1 MKTTKELDYL
11 VKKIDNMF
19 DDTGYTISESDK
31 LLVKLYWD
39 ELKDHFDGYDMV
51 FSQDERKIM
60 KRSLLFESKSISNT
74 DIDILAVRRS

>member
-11 VKKIDNMF
+11 IRKIYRMF

>member
-11 VKKIDNMF
+11 IRKIYRMVY
-19 DDTGYTISESDK
+19 DTGYTISESDK

-39 ELKDHFDGYDMV
+39 ELKDHFDCYDLV

-60 KRSLLFESKSISNT
+60 KRSMLFESESISNT
-74 DIDILAVRRS
+74 DIDKLAVRRS